1 MLGGVTATPLR
12 EVQKQSV
19 EGQRLCLRAEL
30 GECRWTIPITAE
42 LGECRWTIPLTPELG
57 KAPLVQRERPGAVGV
72 QLLEELLLAI
82 EELAHGDHLVL
93 VGVKRCVG
101 ELGECRRGTISIT
114 AELGECRW
122 TISSPPSL
130 GKLHSSSESAP
141 ELSVSSFLKSCCWPS
156 RNSRMETI
164 LFLSVSN
171 AA

>member
-101 ELGECRRGTISIT
+101 ELGECRWTISIT

-122 TISSPPSL
+122 TISITAEL
-130 GKLHSSSESAP
+130 GKARLVQRERPGAVGVQLLE
-141 ELSVSSFLKSCCWPS
+141 ELLLAI
-156 RNSRMETI
+156 EE
-164 LFLSVSN
+164 L
-171 AA
+171 AHGDQ